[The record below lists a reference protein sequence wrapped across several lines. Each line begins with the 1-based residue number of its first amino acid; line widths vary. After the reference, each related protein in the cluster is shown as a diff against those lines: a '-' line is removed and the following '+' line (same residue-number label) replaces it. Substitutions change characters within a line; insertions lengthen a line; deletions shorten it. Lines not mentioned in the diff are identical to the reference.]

1 MSLNETKREEIDSLD
16 KFCLYVIADYL
27 KKMNFVLT
35 LSVLMPE
42 VPMVLEG
49 EDLIRMGNK
58 FYGIELKEK
67 NLLRSIIVNLDARS
81 NGSSVMEMEK
91 WKIEKELEIQEY
103 YRKLNEKQVQ
113 IYKEGEL
120 MMIKRD
126 YENERMKFR
135 FEMEANMKHR
145 EEELAFK
152 MNNLIKREEELK
164 KKEETLSEISLKC
177 EGLERSIKEKEENM
191 KKEKE
196 EQVMEYK
203 LLLEKELEQRSG
215 HLMKQVEEISN
226 IRNNLNIIIQKQVEK
241 EVEKEKLKLEEEMLE
256 KLNLARKDLRREF
269 ENQPRVA
276 RENEDDLRQNE
287 NALRQELEGRIRREF
302 EEKFQ
307 LELQEVKRSFLE
319 SKKPPKG
326 ENGKWKRECQQMIIK
341 LEVQLNRNKDL
352 TIKNQD
358 LIVENKEL
366 RRELADV
373 RLILHNRVMREEGKE
388 NRAREEVKIVN
399 EYSERERE
407 LEREIRMKEKENYL
421 IKLKGDARK
430 QARTKEGRR
439 QERNLQNNK
448 ELTLHKEPHFSCK
461 EPSLESNENIDLII
475 KEIEKKK
482 RIKKTESEA
491 TSFDI
496 HSSVFDQEEI
506 KVREM
511 QNMRKRGEFFAKE
524 EEAKIKESLESV
536 REREK
541 GENETKRFN
550 YSPKQLKREADFK
563 DGNEAK
569 SANIKVENV
578 VESKVFRVED
588 SVNEG
593 LVDGNQLKE
602 LSDKREEINYRN
614 DEPLEKPKEEE
625 EVRVEFDRKV
635 EVEFD
640 RKVEEIEAKEEKVDC
655 HHDETKEFKIE
666 KDEPFEFK
674 GNLNEQKF
682 ECESEKD
689 FKVEMDLNQIEL
701 KEEIQKDEMDDRK
714 YFEHEQSEDLEY
726 RKDDGIQKD
735 DIESNV
741 QMESELSE
749 IREINSDSESVKVEL
764 KNEEN
769 EKSEMQ
775 EVKYESESKWESEFE
790 DESEIKEE
798 IESEQ
803 ESRSQENERSVSV
816 IMEVSEKS
824 IHESGNSI
832 QQGNKSDIQHGNK
845 SDIQGNKSETQNI
858 VPVPSIARDE
868 SYPTIS
874 EAISYLESKEESIVA
889 TLESVTLKSAVEAP
903 IEKDLEFQKILEA
916 NRKEYVDDF
925 ESESS
930 VNTQYR

>member
-1 MSLNETKREEIDSLD
+1 MSLNETKREGIDSLD

-27 KKMNFVLT
+27 KKMNYVLT

-58 FYGIELKEK
+58 FYGIELREK
-67 NLLRSIIVNLDARS
+67 NLLRSIIVNMDARS

-91 WKIEKELEIQEY
+91 WKVEKELEIQEY

-126 YENERMKFR
+126 YENEKMKLR
-135 FEMEANMKHR
+135 FEMEANMKNR

-164 KKEETLSEISLKC
+164 KKEETLNEISLKC

-196 EQVMEYK
+196 EQVMKYK

-226 IRNNLNIIIQKQVEK
+226 IRNNLSIIIQKQVEK
-241 EVEKEKLKLEEEMLE
+241 ELEKEKIKLEEEMLE
-256 KLNLARKDLRREF
+256 KLNLARRDLRREF

-373 RLILHNRVMREEGKE
+373 RLILHNKVMREEGKE

-399 EYSERERE
+399 EEMLGSRQEQR
-407 LEREIRMKEKENYL
+407 
-421 IKLKGDARK
+421 
-430 QARTKEGRR
+430 KEGRR

-448 ELTLHKEPHFSCK
+448 DCK

-491 TSFDI
+491 ISFDI

-593 LVDGNQLKE
+593 L

-614 DEPLEKPKEEE
+614 DEPLEKPKEEQQ
-625 EVRVEFDRKV
+625 VRVEFDRKV
-635 EVEFD
+635 EV
-640 RKVEEIEAKEEKVDC
+640 DC
-655 HHDETKEFKIE
+655 HHDETNEFKIKKYE
-666 KDEPFEFK
+666 QFEFK
-674 GNLNEQKF
+674 ADLKEQKI
-682 ECESEKD
+682 ECEKMDVKDDVNKNEKH
-689 FKVEMDLNQIEL
+689 DL
-701 KEEIQKDEMDDRK
+701 K
-714 YFEHEQSEDLEY
+714 YFEHEQSDELEY
-726 RKDDGIQKD
+726 RKDDEIEKD
-735 DIESNV
+735 EIESNV
-741 QMESELSE
+741 QMESDLREL
-749 IREINSDSESVKVEL
+749 ESVKVEL
-764 KNEEN
+764 KNEKS
-769 EKSEMQ
+769 EKSEMH
-775 EVKYESESKWESEFE
+775 EMKYESENKWESEFE

-798 IESEQ
+798 IESEMK
-803 ESRSQENERSVSV
+803 ESRRSEKGSRRSEKESEGSVSV
-816 IMEVSEKS
+816 S
-824 IHESGNSI
+824 IHESDKS
-832 QQGNKSDIQHGNK
+832 NKSDIQQSNESDIRHGNK
-845 SDIQGNKSETQNI
+845 SNKNETQNI
-858 VPVPSIARDE
+858 VPVPSMARDE